1 MEIQLLAFV
10 AVAEEGN
17 FTRAAEKLHIS
28 QPAVS
33 QHIRS
38 LEEKLDARLFDRSN
52 KSVRLNRAGEI
63 AYSHAKEILRL
74 YENMYSLIQ
83 DLKKGE
89 ARGPFRVG
97 ASYTF
102 GEYILPHLIAR
113 FSALHPKVH
122 TGVYIGNTRTIMQ
135 KVANE
140 ELDFGIIEGMSQ
152 HVPGVEVTPFAE
164 DAVVVVAAHDHPLTR
179 EEHVTAERL
188 EREHWIIREVGS
200 GTREATDQVFRMYGI
215 RPRSMAEYSSTQV
228 IKESVE
234 VGLGI
239 TILSRWAIR
248 KELRW
253 KTLAVVPFGD
263 RPFTRKF
270 SFVRRKS
277 EFRTK
282 AAELFREFLLRNAA
296 EINRFGTR
304 FR

>member
-1 MEIQLLAFV
+1 MENQLLAFV
-10 AVAEEGN
+10 TVAEEGN
-17 FTRAAEKLHIS
+17 FTRAADKLHIS

-38 LEEKLDARLFDRSN
+38 LEEKLDAKLLDRSN
-52 KSVRLNRAGEI
+52 KAVRLNRAGEI

-74 YENMYSLIQ
+74 YENMYYLIQ
-83 DLKKGE
+83 DLKGE
-89 ARGPFRVG
+89 AGGPFSVG

-102 GEYILPHLIAR
+102 GEYILPHLIAS
-113 FSALHPKVH
+113 FSRLYPKVH
-122 TGVYIGNTRTIMQ
+122 TDVYIGNTRTILH

-164 DAVVVVAAHDHPLTR
+164 DAVAVVAAHDHPLTR
-179 EEHVTAERL
+179 EEGVTAERL

-200 GTREATDQVFRMYGI
+200 GTREVTDQVFRMHGMQ
-215 RPRSMAEYSSTQV
+215 PRSVAEYSSTQV

-239 TILSRWAIR
+239 TILSKWAIR

-253 KTLAVVPFGD
+253 KTLAIVPFGAW
-263 RPFTRKF
+263 PFTRKF
-270 SFVRRKS
+270 SFVQRKS
-277 EFRTK
+277 GFQTK
-282 AAELFREFLLRNAA
+282 ATGLFREFLLRNAE
-296 EINRFGTR
+296 EINRFNTR
-304 FR
+304 FE